1 MASRGQR
8 AAGLGG
14 GLQGRGKG
22 RWGEGEGEVR
32 GRGGALMGLGR
43 LASSPPEAHR
53 RPLARGLALGRR
65 YYGSSAV
72 G

>member
-1 MASRGQR
+1 MGASR
-8 AAGLGG
+8 AEVKGG
-14 GLQGRGKG
+14 GGRGEG
-22 RWGEGEGEVR
+22 DVGE
-32 GRGGALMGLGR
+32 GGALMGLGR